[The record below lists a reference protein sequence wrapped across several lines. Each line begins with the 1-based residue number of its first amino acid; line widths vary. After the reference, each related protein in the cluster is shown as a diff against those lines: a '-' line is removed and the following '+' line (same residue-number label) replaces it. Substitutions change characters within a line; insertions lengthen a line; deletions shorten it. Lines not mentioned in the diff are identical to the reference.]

1 MTSIILLITVKVFNF
16 YFLDNFYERTAELNA
31 DPLWRHELP
40 FCFENKI
47 LKILSTI
54 VDYLVTLLTNN
65 DDNNNNNNNNN
76 NKVKLARI
84 KKWFLYR
91 PKFAHQN
98 QRMDL
103 FPGETRLDQAEAFLK
118 KTLTFGVQGGG
129 GGGREC

>member
-31 DPLWRHELP
+31 DPLRHELP

-65 DDNNNNNNNNN
+65 DDNNNNNNNNDNNNNNNNNNN

-103 FPGETRLDQAEAFLK
+103 FPGETRLD
-118 KTLTFGVQGGG
+118 
-129 GGGREC
+129 

>member
-1 MTSIILLITVKVFNF
+1 ML
-16 YFLDNFYERTAELNA
+16 
-31 DPLWRHELP
+31 
-40 FCFENKI
+40 
-47 LKILSTI
+47 TI

-118 KTLTFGVQGGG
+118 KTLTFGVQVGGG
-129 GGGREC
+129 GGGGGGEGVLIDQLRVKFH

>member
-1 MTSIILLITVKVFNF
+1 MRPILLIMW
-16 YFLDNFYERTAELNA
+16 TAFQSFIL
-31 DPLWRHELP
+31 RH
-40 FCFENKI
+40 
-47 LKILSTI
+47 
-54 VDYLVTLLTNN
+54 
-65 DDNNNNNNNNN
+65 NN

-118 KTLTFGVQGGG
+118 KTLTFGVQVRWGA
-129 GGGREC
+129 GGREC

>member
-1 MTSIILLITVKVFNF
+1 MKSIILLITVKVFNF

-31 DPLWRHELP
+31 DPLRHELP

-65 DDNNNNNNNNN
+65 DDNNNNNN

-103 FPGETRLDQAEAFLK
+103 FPGETRLDQAEASLK
-118 KTLTFGVQGGG
+118 KTLTFGVQVRWGA
-129 GGGREC
+129 GGREC